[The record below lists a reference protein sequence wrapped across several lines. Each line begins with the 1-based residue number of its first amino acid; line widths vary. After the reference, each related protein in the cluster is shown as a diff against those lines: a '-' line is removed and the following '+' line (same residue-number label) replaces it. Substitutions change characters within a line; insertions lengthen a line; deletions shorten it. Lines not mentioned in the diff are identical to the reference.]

1 MKYSFIG
8 LGNMASAIIAGMAA
22 SGKFKNDN
30 IYGYNRSEGKTN
42 TLRDRHGLI
51 PCQSALEAVEKAEVV
66 VLCVKPPTAGSSVTP
81 WPRVFI
87 SASASSS
94 AFSRCSI

>member
-51 PCQSALEAVEKAEVV
+51 PCASALEAVEKAE
-66 VLCVKPPTAGSSVTP
+66 KERNHGT
-81 WPRVFI
+81 
-87 SASASSS
+87 
-94 AFSRCSI
+94 

>member
-51 PCQSALEAVEKAEVV
+51 PCASALEAELLELAHALDGRAARGADLVHERNG
-66 VLCVKPPTAGSSVTP
+66 VLA
-81 WPRVFI
+81 
-87 SASASSS
+87 
-94 AFSRCSI
+94 

>member
-1 MKYSFIG
+1 MKYGFIG

-42 TLRDRHGLI
+42 ALSDRHGLI
-51 PCQSALEAVEKAEVV
+51 PCKTAVEAAEITYITMVRIRPT
-66 VLCVKPPTAGSSVTP
+66 PPN
-81 WPRVFI
+81 
-87 SASASSS
+87 
-94 AFSRCSI
+94 SIPAMRWVNRQA

>member
-30 IYGYNRSEGKTN
+30 IYGYNRSEGKT
-42 TLRDRHGLI
+42 
-51 PCQSALEAVEKAEVV
+51 
-66 VLCVKPPTAGSSVTP
+66 LCVTATGSFPVPRLSKPWKKRRSLCCA
-81 WPRVFI
+81 
-87 SASASSS
+87 
-94 AFSRCSI
+94 